1 METNKESII
10 ITNDKGEI
18 VDIDVLIDE
27 IRKDSKRI
35 LVDDEIGIVI
45 YTADLNYYSARPQM
59 NGLIEYSKINQIA
72 KPRFSTP
79 LIRRQIGSVV
89 SSVSSDTVF
98 LIKVDNFIKKVRADK
113 LKKGMILISGEKV
126 YS

>member
-10 ITNDKGEI
+10 ITNDKGE
-18 VDIDVLIDE
+18 DE
-27 IRKDSKRI
+27 LRKDSKRI

-79 LIRRQIGSVV
+79 LIRRQIGNVV

-98 LIKVDNFIKKVRADK
+98 LVKVDNFIKKIRADK